1 MIATFP
7 GAHVTAVRARSDLQI
22 AVDSTDLRLLEV
34 FYESRSQNPEQSVL
48 RTLLREGDSFID
60 VGANYGT
67 FSLVAASIV
76 GPSGRVVAIE
86 PQPKLAGLIRKSA
99 QLNGFANLEVEN
111 LAAGSGRS
119 DGRIYVP
126 RRDTGRAGLHPA
138 FSARTRYDT
147 LDARVERLDSAID
160 WRGLPGNLV
169 MKIDVEGAERDVIRG
184 ASDLIDDRNPALI
197 VELNPWS
204 AGAAGY
210 TVPEL
215 LDALKEKG
223 YDCFV
228 PVASFVG
235 AGSEIVATDRQQN
248 IVATHANTAVVS
260 DRILTSYSRRIDPL
274 STCAE

>member
-1 MIATFP
+1 
-7 GAHVTAVRARSDLQI
+7 
-22 AVDSTDLRLLEV
+22 
-34 FYESRSQNPEQSVL
+34 
-48 RTLLREGDSFID
+48 
-60 VGANYGT
+60 
-67 FSLVAASIV
+67 
-76 GPSGRVVAIE
+76 
-86 PQPKLAGLIRKSA
+86 
-99 QLNGFANLEVEN
+99 
-111 LAAGSGRS
+111 
-119 DGRIYVP
+119 
-126 RRDTGRAGLHPA
+126 
-138 FSARTRYDT
+138 
-147 LDARVERLDSAID
+147 
-160 WRGLPGNLV
+160 